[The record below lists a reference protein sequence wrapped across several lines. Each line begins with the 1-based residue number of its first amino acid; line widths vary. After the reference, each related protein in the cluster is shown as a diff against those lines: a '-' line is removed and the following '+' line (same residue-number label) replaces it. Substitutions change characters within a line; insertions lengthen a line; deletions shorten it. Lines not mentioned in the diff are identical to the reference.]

1 MRKITGIFTGLLLM
15 LAAGAQA
22 SQKIVSYE
30 SAFRGGAIIKSV
42 ESIGG
47 QVTRQFKLIDA
58 LVAIF
63 PDNIKDASIYSL
75 AGVTSVEEDRYIKWI
90 ESEPR
95 SMNAVAL
102 PSLAD
107 AMRTVRANAGWE
119 ASLPAAVRPVI
130 DPNDKEI
137 PWGVKR
143 VNAAGLWNFTEGAGI
158 KVAIIDTGIDYTH
171 PDLKANYA
179 GGYNTIVTTATPL
192 DDHGHGTHVAGTVA
206 AVRNG
211 TGVVGIAPRA
221 SIYAV
226 KVLDKNGSGSYSNV
240 MAGIEWAAQNKM
252 QVINMSLGGGGV
264 DEPMKKMMT
273 AAYEAGVTIVCAA
286 GNDSGPVNYPAK
298 YPEAIAVS
306 ASDSSDKLASFSSKG
321 PEIAVIAPGVNIYST
336 GKGGGYKTMSGTSM
350 ACPHVA
356 GLAALAIS
364 AGASTPAAAR
374 EALVKAATKLPG
386 LKPTDQGAGMID
398 ASKFQ

>member
-1 MRKITGIFTGLLLM
+1 MRKLTVIFAGLLFAF
-15 LAAGAQA
+15 AAAAQA

-30 SAFRGGAIIKSV
+30 SAFRGGAIVKSV

-75 AGVTSVEEDRYIKWI
+75 AGVTSVEEDKYIKWI
-90 ESEPR
+90 ESEPL

-102 PSLAD
+102 PSLAN

-179 GGYNTIVTTATPL
+179 GGYNTIVTTAPPL

-206 AVRNG
+206 AVRNA
-211 TGVVGIAPRA
+211 TGVVGVAPRA

-374 EALVKAATKLPG
+374 EALVKAAAKLPG

-398 ASKFQ
+398 AAKFQ